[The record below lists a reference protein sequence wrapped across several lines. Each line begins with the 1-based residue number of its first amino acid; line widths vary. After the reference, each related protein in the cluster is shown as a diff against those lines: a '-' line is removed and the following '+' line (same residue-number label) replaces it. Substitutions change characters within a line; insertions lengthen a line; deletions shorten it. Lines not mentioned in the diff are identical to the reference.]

1 MPFFPIGADMNIY
14 VIILVFVVLC
24 IGLRDRIAAKLAD
37 ALAEAVWSV
46 FVLILALLFF
56 AYFSR

>member
-1 MPFFPIGADMNIY
+1 MPFLLIGADMNIY

-24 IGLRDRIAAKLAD
+24 IGLRDRIAAKLEE
-37 ALAEAVWSV
+37 ALAEGVWSV

-56 AYFSR
+56 AYFCR

>member
-1 MPFFPIGADMNIY
+1 MPFLLIGADMNIY

-24 IGLRDRIAAKLAD
+24 IGLRDRIAAKLEE
-37 ALAEAVWSV
+37 ALAEGVWSI

-56 AYFSR
+56 AYFCR